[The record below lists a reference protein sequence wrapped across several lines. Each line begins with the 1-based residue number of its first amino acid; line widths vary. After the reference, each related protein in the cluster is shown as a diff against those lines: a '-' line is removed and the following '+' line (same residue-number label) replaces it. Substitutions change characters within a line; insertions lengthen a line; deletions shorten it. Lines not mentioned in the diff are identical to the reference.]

1 VGEIVRRALGVTL
14 EELRQQPRKLIQAR
28 RLVADFLLR
37 ERLMPPREIA
47 VLLGVKQWQAS
58 ALARAGE
65 GRDDP
70 GRAALVEALNP

>member
-1 VGEIVRRALGVTL
+1 
-14 EELRQQPRKLIQAR
+14 
-28 RLVADFLLR
+28 VADFLRR
-37 ERLMPPREIA
+37 ERLMPPRDIA